1 MRGTVAW
8 VACVA
13 AAAGCGGSSSGG
25 TTNADGS
32 SGTYEAGG
40 GSDAP
45 SVPDTSVG
53 DATKGSD
60 AAPGQDADHTLD
72 AGSGLD
78 ATSTTDS
85 SSTTDAPPPDGATI
99 ADASKGPDGSSLDG
113 SNATDAPS
121 ALDAA
126 PDSHGVT
133 DGATEADAQPVVDA
147 GDQDAT
153 CTSHATPRTLGGT
166 AQSSGFSGTALAYDS
181 ISGAACMTGGDC
193 VPTCMAAG
201 GTMASCATGSACVMG
216 EAFDGGLG
224 CFPPSYW
231 MSPNLAL
238 SELDMT
244 SSAATLTMVAT
255 SYFDSLVVTNF
266 GLSVPDG
273 ATIEG
278 IQFDVRRATMFGD
291 GEDKSIQ
298 VLQNGAQVGANHRET
313 GTAWPTTL
321 TYVTYGGP
329 TDTWGVSWTP
339 ADVRATG
346 FGIAITPQYTM
357 MAGNDP
363 AYVDSVRVT
372 VYYTQCN

>member
-1 MRGTVAW
+1 MMGATALVAW
-8 VACVA
+8 VAG
-13 AAAGCGGSSSGG
+13 AAGCGGSSSAD
-25 TTNADGS
+25 TTNADGASGMYDAASPDSPS
-32 SGTYEAGG
+32 S
-40 GSDAP
+40 
-45 SVPDTSVG
+45 PDTSVG
-53 DATKGSD
+53 DATMGSD
-60 AAPGQDADHTLD
+60 SAPDDD
-72 AGSGLD
+72 AGGAIDGGSDFD
-78 ATSTTDS
+78 ATSKMDS
-85 SSTTDAPPPDGATI
+85 SSNTDAPPPDGMI
-99 ADASKGPDGSSLDG
+99 SDASKGSDASDLDG
-113 SNATDAPS
+113 SNGIDSPNE
-121 ALDAA
+121 LDAL
-126 PDSHGVT
+126 PDSYGVT
-133 DGATEADAQPVVDA
+133 DSAADADAQPLPDA
-147 GDQDAT
+147 GERDVSCVALT
-153 CTSHATPRTLGGT
+153 TPRTLGGT
-166 AQSSGFSGTALAYDS
+166 AQSSGFGGTALAYDS

-193 VPTCMAAG
+193 VPTCVAAG
-201 GTMASCATGSACVMG
+201 GTMASCAQGSACVMG

-273 ATIEG
+273 ATIQG
-278 IQFDVRRATMFGD
+278 IQFDVRRATMFGE

-298 VLQNGAQVGANHRET
+298 VVQNGAQVGTNHRQT

-321 TYVTYGGP
+321 TYVTYGGA
-329 TDTWGVSWTP
+329 TDTWGASWTA
-339 ADVRATG
+339 ADVRAAG
-346 FGIAITPQYTM
+346 FGIAITPQYTA